1 MRLIDAEKIDFNKV
15 FVGQSDF
22 AKDTRE
28 AARELINMQPT
39 AIEGNV
45 KDSEYAYQRI
55 THVRPI
61 EHHYEEL
68 GEKPYIK
75 YGCPV
80 CEAVGNSHQVVPG
93 EEKCRL
99 CGVNLS
105 WIIED
110 LEGA

>member
-1 MRLIDAEKIDFNKV
+1 MRLIDAEEVDFNKV
-15 FVGQSDF
+15 FIGQSDF

-39 AIEGNV
+39 VIEGNV
-45 KDSEYAYQRI
+45 KDSEYAYRRI
-55 THVRPI
+55 TRVCPI
-61 EHHYEEL
+61 KHHYEES

-80 CEAVGNSHQVVPG
+80 CEALGNIHQIRP
-93 EEKCRL
+93 EEESCPL

-105 WIIED
+105 WII
-110 LEGA
+110 